1 MPIPKYQELTLPL
14 LRFLADGEE
23 HAVREAVSTLA
34 REFQLSTE
42 EQQEMIPSGRQPLL
56 RNRVGWA
63 QTHMKKAGLLEYPR
77 RGYIRITNRG
87 RTVLQDPPEQITDR
101 YLMRFPEFQNFKN
114 KQLSKTDADPEET
127 AITIQ
132 QTPDE
137 IIRFAHQEL
146 RTALAND
153 LLDTIKDCSPTFF
166 EQLVI
171 DLLVAMGYGGNHDAA
186 SQAVGRSGDGGI
198 DGIISEDRLGLD
210 VIYLQAKR
218 WTHTVGRPEIQRF
231 AGALHGQRA
240 RKGVFITTSDFTR
253 EARDYAASIDIRIIL
268 IDGDRLTELMID
280 HGVGVSTVQT
290 LELKRIDRDYF
301 SED

>member
-14 LRFLADGEE
+14 LRFLVDGEE
-23 HAVREAVSTLA
+23 HAVREAVDALA
-34 REFQLSTE
+34 QEFRLSPE
-42 EQQEMIPSGRQPLL
+42 ERQEMLPSGRQPLL

-77 RGYIRITNRG
+77 RGYIRITDRG
-87 RTVLQDPPEQITDR
+87 RAVLQDPPEQITER
-101 YLMRFPEFQNFKN
+101 YLMRFPEFQDFKN
-114 KQLSKTDADPEET
+114 QQSSKTTADPEET
-127 AITIQ
+127 ATTTQ
-132 QTPDE
+132 QTPEE
-137 IIRFAHQEL
+137 IIDSAHQAL
-146 RTALAND
+146 RTTLATD
-153 LLDTIKDCSPTFF
+153 LLDTIKDCSPAFF
-166 EQLVI
+166 EQLVL
-171 DLLVAMGYGGNHDAA
+171 DLLVAMGYGGSRRAA

-218 WTHTVGRPEIQRF
+218 WSHTVGRPEIQRF

-253 EARDYAASIDIRIIL
+253 EARDYAASIDIKIIL

-290 LELKRIDRDYF
+290 LELKRIDQDYF
-301 SED
+301 TEE